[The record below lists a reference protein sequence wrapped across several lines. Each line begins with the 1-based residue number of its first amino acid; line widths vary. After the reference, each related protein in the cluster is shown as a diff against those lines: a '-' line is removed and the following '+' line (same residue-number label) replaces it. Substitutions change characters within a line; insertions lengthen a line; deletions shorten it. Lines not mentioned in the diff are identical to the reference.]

1 MPIKVRKQFLK
12 NKAKERLTP
21 AEADFIAKVNSLATS
36 WSQRLVKWKRGVK
49 AGEPILV
56 ASDCSGYGS
65 DLIALTLLGLRNSVK
80 SVLVCDKDQIKQML
94 HEAVVESC
102 GIAVS
107 KDSSLQRYVLSGQ
120 LPDGKPYTAGYPCPS
135 YSNFGKKR
143 VLILYKLRTWNHHG
157 YTALQCTETVE
168 DECKILTPGPKRVIS
183 KPTSECYT
191 RYEQM
196 GLCKNINF
204 RCLSNVLSFWCCF

>member
-1 MPIKVRKQFLK
+1 MFFVVAFHCHGSIEKFCFAEYRAATCAHMPIKVRKQFLK

-21 AEADFIAKVNSLATS
+21 AEADLIAKVNSLATS
-36 WSQRLVKWKRGVK
+36 WSQRMVKWKRGVK

-80 SVLVCDKDQIKQML
+80 SVLVCDKDPIKRML

-107 KDSSLQRYVLSGQ
+107 KTAQQSATICSLG
-120 LPDGKPYTAGYPCPS
+120 TAPRWKART
-135 YSNFGKKR
+135 FTR
-143 VLILYKLRTWNHHG
+143 RAIHAQAILIWERNEEPRMIEDLR
-157 YTALQCTETVE
+157 
-168 DECKILTPGPKRVIS
+168 P
-183 KPTSECYT
+183 
-191 RYEQM
+191 
-196 GLCKNINF
+196 
-204 RCLSNVLSFWCCF
+204 